1 MTEAVKSAQ
10 AQHLKEYVDKQR
22 DKHRRL
28 ELARID
34 RLPTQYERE
43 QARTAAYCHFASA
56 AAVGAGGF
64 FLTVAMILVSF
75 KYFGWGGPASLLAAA
90 AASYYWLQV
99 RKERRLKR

>member
-1 MTEAVKSAQ
+1 MNEAANCTQ
-10 AQHLKEYVDKQR
+10 ARHLQEYVE
-22 DKHRRL
+22 KHRRL

-43 QARTAAYCHFASA
+43 QAKDEAFCHFASA

-64 FLTVAMILVSF
+64 FLTVSMLLVAY
-75 KYFGWGGPASLLAAA
+75 KYFGWGGPVSLLAAA
-90 AASYYWLQV
+90 AASYFWLQV